1 MAKNMNF
8 KEGDLIVYIKP
19 DGCEIGKIKRIRE
32 EDHHGFIWFN
42 TGDTASLV
50 NLDFVFPVLNDYC
63 IQELLNKK
71 VKK

>member
-1 MAKNMNF
+1 MVKNTNF
-8 KEGDLIVYIKP
+8 KEGDLIVYKNM
-19 DGCEIGKIKRIRE
+19 IGKIKRIRE

-63 IQELLNKK
+63 IQELLNKE

>member
-1 MAKNMNF
+1 MVKNTNF

-63 IQELLNKK
+63 IQELLNKE
-71 VKK
+71 VEE

>member
-1 MAKNMNF
+1 MNF
-8 KEGDLIVYIKP
+8 KEGQLIIYKNM
-19 DGCEIGKIKRIRE
+19 IGKIKRIRE

-63 IQELLNKK
+63 IQELLNKE
-71 VKK
+71 VEE

>member
-1 MAKNMNF
+1 MVKNTNF

-32 EDHHGFIWFN
+32 EDHHGFVWFN
-42 TGDTASLV
+42 AGDTASLV

-63 IQELLNKK
+63 IEELLKK
-71 VKK
+71 

>member
-1 MAKNMNF
+1 MAKNTNF
-8 KEGDLIVYIKP
+8 KEGQLIIYKNM
-19 DGCEIGKIKRIRE
+19 IGKIKRIRE

-63 IQELLNKK
+63 IQELLNKE
-71 VKK
+71 VEE